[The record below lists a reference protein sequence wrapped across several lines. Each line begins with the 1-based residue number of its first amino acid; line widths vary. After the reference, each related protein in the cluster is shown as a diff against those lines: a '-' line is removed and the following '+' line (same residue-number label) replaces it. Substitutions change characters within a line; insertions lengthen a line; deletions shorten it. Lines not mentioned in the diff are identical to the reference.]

1 MHMFS
6 VMTHVGRNWSQAL
19 VFCLLRSCIGI
30 RVYLLCLRRALSLR
44 KQVNKHLPVLPAMAV
59 TLHKVVT
66 ELGLFTI
73 LHAPRDVHVIFLTR
87 FLRMLA
93 YGGVSLILAMYFSAL
108 GFTDVRIGL
117 FMTLTLLG
125 DVLISLLL
133 TLTADGMGR
142 RRTLLLGSG
151 SMLLS
156 GAVFALGSNYWLL
169 LIAAVIGVISVSG
182 NEIGPFRA
190 VEESTLAGLV
200 GEEGRSDVFAWY
212 VVVGTLG
219 SAVGLTGAG
228 WVVEGFKKR
237 AGWEELDAYRVVFWL
252 YALIGLVKSV
262 LTFTLSTR
270 CEVDGYQPVK
280 GKANAPEPADQSE
293 RDGFLAADRMP
304 EDGDGDGQP
313 LPSAPSAPTS
323 PPKKPKI
330 GLGQLFARTRDRKD
344 FTLLRLCL
352 LFAVD
357 SLASGMVP
365 YSLINFYVDR
375 KFHMPKSTVGNIM
388 SATWIMSSVGN
399 IFASAISKR
408 IGLVKTMV
416 FTHLPSAIFLM
427 LLPTPRVVW
436 FTVVFLIG
444 RGTLASM
451 DQAPRSAFL
460 SKVVQAEERT
470 AVMGIVNVVKTLS
483 QSGGPTFT
491 GMLAGEDRFWIAFVV
506 AGTLKASYDL
516 GMLAMFLKL
525 EKGGG
530 QSPAGDAIRLQEEA
544 TQVDLGDE
552 FDFTDDEDSGTEEF
566 GKAQGK
572 ASGI

>member
-1 MHMFS
+1 
-6 VMTHVGRNWSQAL
+6 
-19 VFCLLRSCIGI
+19 
-30 RVYLLCLRRALSLR
+30 
-44 KQVNKHLPVLPAMAV
+44 MAV
-59 TLHKVVT
+59 TFHKIAT
-66 ELGLFTI
+66 ELGLFTV

-93 YGGVSLILAMYFSAL
+93 YGGVSLILAMFFSAL
-108 GFTDVRIGL
+108 GFADARIGL

-125 DVLISLLL
+125 DVLLSLLL
-133 TLTADGMGR
+133 TLVADGMGR

-169 LIAAVIGVISVSG
+169 LAAAVVGVISVSG

-200 GEEGRSDVFAWY
+200 GEESRSDIFAWY
-212 VVVGTLG
+212 VVVGTFG

-252 YALIGLVKSV
+252 YALIGLVKSL
-262 LTFTLSTR
+262 LTFLLSTR
-270 CEVDGYQPVK
+270 CEVHGYQP
-280 GKANAPEPADQSE
+280 ARTESSAPGSADHSE
-293 RDGFLAADRMP
+293 RAGFLAADRVP
-304 EDGDGDGQP
+304 EDGDGDDDV
-313 LPSAPSAPTS
+313 LPPASSAPTP
-323 PPKKPKI
+323 PPKPKM
-330 GLGQLFARTRDRKD
+330 GLGQLFARSRDRRD

-388 SATWIMSSVGN
+388 SAAWIMSSIGN

-427 LLPTPRVVW
+427 LLPAPHVVW
-436 FTVVFLIG
+436 LTVIFLIG

-483 QSGGPTFT
+483 QSGGPTVT
-491 GMLAGEDRFWIAFVV
+491 GVLAGQDRFWIAFVV
-506 AGTLKASYDL
+506 AGALKSSYDL
-516 GMLAMFLKL
+516 GMLTMFLRL
-525 EKGGG
+525 EKEHRN
-530 QSPAGDAIRLQEEA
+530 PPMEDAIRLQEQDTQAA
-544 TQVDLGDE
+544 TGDE
-552 FDFTDDEDSGTEEF
+552 FDFTDDEESETEET
-566 GKAQGK
+566 GKSLRK
-572 ASGI
+572 

>member
-1 MHMFS
+1 
-6 VMTHVGRNWSQAL
+6 
-19 VFCLLRSCIGI
+19 
-30 RVYLLCLRRALSLR
+30 
-44 KQVNKHLPVLPAMAV
+44 MAV
-59 TLHKVVT
+59 TLHKVAT
-66 ELGLFTI
+66 ELGFLTI
-73 LHAPRDVHVIFLTR
+73 FHAPRDVHVIFLTR

-93 YGGVSLILAMYFSAL
+93 YGGVSLILAMYFAEL
-108 GFTDVRIGL
+108 GFADIRIGL

-151 SMLLS
+151 SMLVS
-156 GAVFALGSNYWLL
+156 GVVFAVGSNYWLL
-169 LIAAVIGVISVSG
+169 LVAAVIGVISVSG

-212 VVVGTLG
+212 VVVGTFG
-219 SAVGLTGAG
+219 SAVGLSGAG
-228 WVVEGFKKR
+228 WVVEGFKKK

-252 YALIGLVKSV
+252 YALIGLIKAV
-262 LTFTLSTR
+262 LTFLLSTR
-270 CEVDGYQPVK
+270 CEVNGYHPVQ
-280 GKANAPEPADQSE
+280 GNSSAPEPADQSE
-293 RDGFLAADRMP
+293 RDGFLAPDRMP
-304 EDGDGDGQP
+304 EDGDGQP
-313 LPSAPSAPTS
+313 LRSASSTPAS
-323 PPKKPKI
+323 PPKKPKM
-330 GLGQLFARTRDRKD
+330 GFMQLFARSRDRKD

-375 KFHMPKSTVGNIM
+375 KFHMPKSTVGTIM
-388 SATWIMSSVGN
+388 SATWIMSSIGN

-436 FTVVFLIG
+436 LTVIFLIG

-491 GMLAGEDRFWIAFVV
+491 GMLAGKDRFWIAFVV
-506 AGTLKASYDL
+506 AGALKSSYDL
-516 GMLAMFLKL
+516 GMLAMFLKV
-525 EKGGG
+525 EKQGG
-530 QSPAGDAIRLQEEA
+530 QPPAGESIRLQEET
-544 TQVDLGDE
+544 TQADLGDE
-552 FDFTDDEDSGTEEF
+552 FDFTDDEDSEIEET
-566 GKAQGK
+566 GKAQGRS
-572 ASGI
+572 SGI

>member
-1 MHMFS
+1 
-6 VMTHVGRNWSQAL
+6 
-19 VFCLLRSCIGI
+19 
-30 RVYLLCLRRALSLR
+30 
-44 KQVNKHLPVLPAMAV
+44 MAV
-59 TLHKVVT
+59 TLQKVAT

-133 TLTADGMGR
+133 TLTADGIGR
-142 RRTLLLGSG
+142 RRTLLIGSG

-190 VEESTLAGLV
+190 VEESTLAGLA
-200 GEEGRSDVFAWY
+200 GEEGRADVFAWY
-212 VVVGTLG
+212 VVVGTFG
-219 SAVGLTGAG
+219 SAMGLTGAG
-228 WVVEGFKKR
+228 WIVEGLKKQV
-237 AGWEELDAYRVVFWL
+237 GWEELDAYRVLFWL
-252 YALIGLVKSV
+252 YALIGLVKGA
-262 LTFTLSTR
+262 LTFFLSPH
-270 CEVDGYQPVK
+270 CEVHGYQPVE
-280 GKANAPEPADQSE
+280 GRSSAPEPADQSE
-293 RDGFLAADRMP
+293 RDGFLAADRVL

-313 LPSAPSAPTS
+313 LPPASSAPTP
-323 PPKKPKI
+323 PPKKSKI
-330 GLGQLFARTRDRKD
+330 GLGQLFARTQDRKD
-344 FTLLRLCL
+344 FTLLKLCL

-388 SATWIMSSVGN
+388 SATWIMSSIGN

-416 FTHLPSAIFLM
+416 FSHLPSAIFLM

-436 FTVVFLIG
+436 LTVVILIG

-460 SKVVQAEERT
+460 SKVIQAEERT

-483 QSGGPTFT
+483 QSSGPTFT
-491 GMLAGEDRFWIAFVV
+491 GMLAGENRFWVAFVV
-506 AGTLKASYDL
+506 AGALKSLYDL
-516 GMLAMFLKL
+516 GMLAMFLRL
-525 EKGGG
+525 EKEVG
-530 QSPAGDAIRLQEEA
+530 QSPARDSIRLQEEA
-544 TQVDLGDE
+544 TRADLGDE
-552 FDFTDDEDSGTEEF
+552 FDFTDDEDYRTEET
-566 GKAQGK
+566 GKAQRQS
-572 ASGI
+572 SGI

>member
-1 MHMFS
+1 
-6 VMTHVGRNWSQAL
+6 
-19 VFCLLRSCIGI
+19 
-30 RVYLLCLRRALSLR
+30 
-44 KQVNKHLPVLPAMAV
+44 MAV
-59 TLHKVVT
+59 TIHKVAT
-66 ELGLFTI
+66 ELGFFTV

-93 YGGVSLILAMYFSAL
+93 YGGISLILAMFFSAL
-108 GFTDVRIGL
+108 GFTDVKIGL

-125 DVLISLLL
+125 DVLVSLFL
-133 TLTADGMGR
+133 TLVADSMGR
-142 RRTLLLGSG
+142 RRTLLLGSI

-156 GAVFALGSNYWLL
+156 GVVFARGSNYWLL
-169 LIAAVIGVISVSG
+169 LIAAIIGVISVSG

-190 VEESTLAGLV
+190 VEESTLAGLA
-200 GEEGRSDVFAWY
+200 GEEGRPDIFAWY

-219 SAVGLTGAG
+219 SAVGSMGTG
-228 WVVEGFKKR
+228 WVVEGFKQQP
-237 AGWEELDAYRVVFWL
+237 GWEELDAYRVVFWL
-252 YALIGLVKSV
+252 YALVGLVKGG
-262 LTFTLSTR
+262 LTFLLSSR
-270 CEVDGYQPVK
+270 CEVHGQRTVE
-280 GKANAPEPADQSE
+280 GKPSAPEPAEQNE
-293 RDGFLAADRMP
+293 RSALLAADRAT
-304 EDGDGDGQP
+304 EDGDRDSEP
-313 LPSAPSAPTS
+313 LPPTSAAPTS

-330 GLGQLFARTRDRKD
+330 GLKQLFARTRDRKD
-344 FTLLRLCL
+344 LTLLRLCL

-365 YSLINFYVDR
+365 YSLINYYVDG

-388 SATWIMSSVGN
+388 SATWVMSSVGN

-427 LLPTPRVVW
+427 LLPTPRSVW
-436 FTVVFLIG
+436 LTVIFLIG

-491 GMLAGEDRFWIAFVV
+491 GILAGEDRFWVAFVV
-506 AGTLKASYDL
+506 AGALKSSYDL
-516 GMLAMFLKL
+516 GMLAMFLRL
-525 EKGGG
+525 EKGGE
-530 QSPAGDAIRLQEEA
+530 QSLARHPVRPQEEVTQAGDD
-544 TQVDLGDE
+544 VDQITAAPRPG
-552 FDFTDDEDSGTEEF
+552 
-566 GKAQGK
+566 
-572 ASGI
+572 